1 MNKTLVVFLLAL
13 ICSFSTFSVNAA
25 QSTDGVIEK
34 KRVVALKTD
43 DFELHETDISDL
55 AVGEAETVFTESGK
69 TIDLLRTA
77 EGVEIYVDGEL
88 LDTGPGGLEGV
99 HGEHKLLHKHVE
111 IICDDDEECEEV
123 VHIEE
128 DFDID
133 LDMEAH
139 HGDGHEAKVIV
150 IKKIVTETE

>member
-1 MNKTLVVFLLAL
+1 VQQAGSPPVCDVWINFTGEFQMNKTLVVFLLAL

-99 HGEHKLLHKHVE
+99 HGE
-111 IICDDDEECEEV
+111 
-123 VHIEE
+123 E